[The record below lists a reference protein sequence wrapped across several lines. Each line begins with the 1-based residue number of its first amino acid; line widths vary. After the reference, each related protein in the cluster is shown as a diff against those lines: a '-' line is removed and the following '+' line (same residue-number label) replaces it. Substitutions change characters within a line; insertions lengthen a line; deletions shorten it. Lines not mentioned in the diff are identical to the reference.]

1 MQLSRLPHDL
11 TFAKLGNDLAL
22 SAKLYQQNRY
32 KSLEY
37 KGSLI
42 KPEKKKHFLNSEK
55 LHFSIAR
62 EEPAES
68 IVLIV
73 SSLYLTHNQG

>member
-1 MQLSRLPHDL
+1 MFNSSDATSRLPHDL

-42 KPEKKKHFLNSEK
+42 KPEKKKETFSKFGKASLFYSE
-55 LHFSIAR
+55 R
-62 EEPAES
+62 G
-68 IVLIV
+68 
-73 SSLYLTHNQG
+73 TC